1 MDVDGLDIPE
11 RGTGILHVCGN
22 DDDPDW
28 REVRPRDRPKY
39 LRERH
44 WIRQWSGQRWRRPGV
59 VGMAWRKELR
69 RADIGRSPDDPGDAF
84 FDFGLLTR
92 HFKSLVTVRTWV
104 EVTEVFQP
112 GRATGVNRFVREYN
126 GLRGKGEI
134 DAQDFLRSLDL
145 GLPDARLQ
153 RAMADHVLAAV
164 IKKAWKGQEAG
175 PYRSLV
181 DDYGRGVLIVG
192 LPLWFSVLPSV
203 PRNPSSALDDFVT
216 RLLLGLDAIQRSV
229 LRANWCPFD
238 SVVVLWN
245 PTLESIDSWA
255 RAADH
260 DFYSDPAN
268 VTWRTPIS
276 CSQAYSWL
284 GAVDRKFGKLN
295 FPLSP
300 FRFQVRWDRYASLDA
315 ALADQRR
322 RIRFPGAPRPFGP
335 KSGLEIDCI
344 ESENVLQ
351 ACSFRISSWLFQ
363 LWLFVRLHG
372 WHGLRHRILVR
383 LSPVRV
389 YAHWRSRNR
398 LRKLYA
404 KV

>member
-1 MDVDGLDIPE
+1 MASRVETQLHVFNHFTLSSQSPLYPRHKYDFDTFRVDAGGRGQGGQYGGAGRCDALRAHQTAGIHNRLTTERVAVDVDGLDIPE

-175 PYRSLV
+175 PYRSLCLLYTSPSPR
-181 DDYGRGVLIVG
+181 DG
-192 LPLWFSVLPSV
+192 LLS
-203 PRNPSSALDDFVT
+203 RMPSSA
-216 RLLLGLDAIQRSV
+216 
-229 LRANWCPFD
+229 
-238 SVVVLWN
+238 
-245 PTLESIDSWA
+245 
-255 RAADH
+255 
-260 DFYSDPAN
+260 
-268 VTWRTPIS
+268 
-276 CSQAYSWL
+276 
-284 GAVDRKFGKLN
+284 
-295 FPLSP
+295 
-300 FRFQVRWDRYASLDA
+300 
-315 ALADQRR
+315 
-322 RIRFPGAPRPFGP
+322 
-335 KSGLEIDCI
+335 
-344 ESENVLQ
+344 
-351 ACSFRISSWLFQ
+351 
-363 LWLFVRLHG
+363 
-372 WHGLRHRILVR
+372 
-383 LSPVRV
+383 
-389 YAHWRSRNR
+389 
-398 LRKLYA
+398 
-404 KV
+404 

>member
-1 MDVDGLDIPE
+1 MDIDGVDMPE
-11 RGTGILHVCGN
+11 RGLGILRILGN
-22 DDDPDW
+22 DDDPNW
-28 REVRPRDRPKY
+28 RDVCARDRPKY

-44 WIRQWSGQRWRRPGV
+44 WIRQWSGQRWQRSGV
-59 VGMAWRKELR
+59 VGIAWEEELHL
-69 RADIGRSPDDPGDAF
+69 ADLGRSPDDPGDAF
-84 FDFGLLTR
+84 FDIGWSTGGLR
-92 HFKSLVTVRTWV
+92 SLVTVRTWV

-112 GRATGVNRFVREYN
+112 GQATGVNRFVREYN

-134 DAQDFLRSLDL
+134 DAQGFLRSLDL

-153 RAMADHVLAAV
+153 RAMADRVCEAV
-164 IKKAWKGQEAG
+164 IKKARKGQETG
-175 PYRSLV
+175 SYRSLV
-181 DDYGRGVLIVG
+181 DDYGRGALIVG

-203 PRNPSSALDDFVT
+203 PGNPSSALDDFVT
-216 RLLLGLDAIQRSV
+216 RLHLGLEAIQRSV
-229 LRANWCPFD
+229 LRTNWCPFD
-238 SVVVLWN
+238 SVVVLWS

-268 VTWRTPIS
+268 VAWRTPIS
-276 CSQAYSWL
+276 LSQAYSWL
-284 GAVDRKFGKLN
+284 GTVDRKFGKLD
-295 FPLSP
+295 FPLAP
-300 FRFQVRWDRYASLDA
+300 VRFHVRWDRYASLNA

-335 KSGLEIDCI
+335 KSGLEIDCV

-363 LWLFVRLHG
+363 LLLFVRLHG

-404 KV
+404 EV